1 MIRFNFRKKLI
12 KEDEFAS
19 QIVEILEE
27 KLDDMK
33 IKIPKKIQ
41 DANNEQVK
49 LKESLRKE
57 LIYEIA
63 DFIVANRK
71 VLLSKVA

>member
-33 IKIPKKIQ
+33 IKVPRKIQ
-41 DANNEQVK
+41 DENNEQVK
-49 LKESLRKE
+49 LKEELRKE
-57 LIYEIA
+57 LIYEIT
-63 DFIVANRK
+63 DFIMANKK

>member
-33 IKIPKKIQ
+33 IKVKRRIKKRTY
-41 DANNEQVK
+41 
-49 LKESLRKE
+49 LRNYRLYYGK
-57 LIYEIA
+57 
-63 DFIVANRK
+63 
-71 VLLSKVA
+71 